1 MISISAV
8 TAWVAS
14 KGAGLVLGALAKLLL
29 DVWNDYQA
37 DQALK
42 QAGAAEVAA
51 KVNADTVEM
60 QDAMDAVAR
69 PSDDAVADSL
79 RTGKF

>member
-1 MISISAV
+1 MGSAI
-8 TAWVAS
+8 TAWFLKEGV
-14 KGAGLVLGALAKLLL
+14 GLLLGALAKLIL
-29 DVWNDYQA
+29 DGFNEYRA

-42 QAGAAEVAA
+42 QAGRTEVASE
-51 KVNADTVEM
+51 VNAKTVEM
-60 QDAMDAVAR
+60 QDAMEAVAR